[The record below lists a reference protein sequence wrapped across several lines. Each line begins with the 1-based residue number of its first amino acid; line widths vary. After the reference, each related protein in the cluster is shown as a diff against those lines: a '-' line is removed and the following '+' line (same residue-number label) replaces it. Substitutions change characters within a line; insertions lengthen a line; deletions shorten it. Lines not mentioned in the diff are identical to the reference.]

1 MKETTTQ
8 SLKSQSAW
16 LLFAKVVGFV
26 FSFLLPLLVVRFLSQ
41 ENVGVYRQVFQVVVN
56 LTAILPLGIPMSA
69 YYFLARETERRPA
82 AVLNILIVNL
92 AVGGF
97 AFGVLSVFPG
107 ILGSVFHNDE
117 VARLSPLVGAV
128 VWVWVTA
135 SFLEIVAVANQE
147 ARLAT
152 AFIILSQFAK
162 TLFMVAA
169 TLVFATVDAFLWA
182 ALIQGSIQAIVLAV
196 YLASRFPGFW
206 RAFDPAFFKRQM
218 VYALPFGFA
227 GLLWTLQTDVHNY
240 FVGNRFSAAEYAIY
254 AYGCFQLP
262 LIGMLSESVTSVLI
276 PRMSALQ
283 AAGDRREMLRLTFR
297 AMEKLAFFYFPIY
310 VFLMITASTF
320 VTTLFTRAYEASV
333 PIFLV
338 NLTLLPFLILI
349 TDPIVRSFEELGR
362 FLLLLRVFVIAALLA
377 ALAYGV
383 GRYGLTGVIAI
394 VVVVTIIEKT
404 VSTVVVL
411 RKIGFGRDDFGLAAR
426 IGKTAAG
433 AIIAGVPAWL
443 VYDRAGTAILG
454 GTAAGFAAAFGP
466 GRPALSDFL
475 AGTAVLGATGA
486 VFAAVYLGS
495 ARLLGL
501 FDDSE
506 LLAVSEFANRI
517 RRFLGGSGKTAD

>member
-1 MKETTTQ
+1 MTEPRPQ

-16 LLFAKVVGFV
+16 LLFAKVVGFA

-41 ENVGVYRQVFQVVVN
+41 ENVGVYRQAFQVVVN
-56 LTAILPLGIPMSA
+56 LAAVLPLGIPMSA
-69 YYFLARETERRPA
+69 YYFLSRETEHRPA

-92 AVGGF
+92 AVGGAAF
-97 AFGVLSVFPG
+97 AVLAAFPG
-107 ILGSVFHNDE
+107 ILGSVFQSAE
-117 VARLSPLVGAV
+117 LARLSPLVGAV
-128 VWVWVTA
+128 VWLWLVA

-152 AFIILSQFAK
+152 VFIILSQFGKA
-162 TLFMVAA
+162 LFMVAA
-169 TLVFATVDAFLWA
+169 TLVFATVDSFLWA
-182 ALIQGSIQAIVLAV
+182 ALIQGAVQTIVMAA
-196 YLASRFPGFW
+196 YLASRFPRFW
-206 RAFDPAFFKRQM
+206 TAFDPGFFRRQM

-240 FVGNRFSAAEYAIY
+240 FVGYRFSAAEYAVY

-283 AAGDRREMLRLTFR
+283 AAADLREMLRLTFR

-310 VFLMITASTF
+310 AFLVITAPTF
-320 VTTLFTRAYEASV
+320 VTTLFTRDYAASV
-333 PIFLV
+333 PVFVV

-362 FLLLLRVFVIAALLA
+362 FLLILRIFVIAGLLGALY
-377 ALAYGV
+377 YGA
-383 GRYGLTGVIAI
+383 GRLGLTGVIAT

-404 VSTVVVL
+404 VSTIVVL
-411 RKIGFGRDDFGLAAR
+411 RRIGFGAADLKLGVR

-433 AIIAGVPAWL
+433 SAIAALPTWFL
-443 VYDRAGTAILG
+443 YDRYG
-454 GTAAGFAAAFGP
+454 AAAFSGAAEFLAEGLGS
-466 GRPALSDFL
+466 GRTAVNEFF
-475 AGTAVLGATGA
+475 AGTAVLSAAAA

-495 ARLLGL
+495 AFGFGL
-501 FDDSE
+501 FDESE
-506 LLAVSEFANRI
+506 LRAASVLTGRI
-517 RRFLGGSGKTAD
+517 RRVFGRID